1 MSHNNAYNIF
11 LRKDIDKRF
20 SESESTINFASG
32 NGQFRNITNFKEITI
47 FSEAFHLKYK
57 DISSIMRSRHYFYG
71 VFYNNVALSCL
82 CAKFHRLISRV
93 KPLSVY
99 RRTDSRGDT
108 TVSVRI

>member
-47 FSEAFHLKYK
+47 FSEAFHLNK
-57 DISSIMRSRHYFYG
+57 IRQIHM
-71 VFYNNVALSCL
+71 
-82 CAKFHRLISRV
+82 
-93 KPLSVY
+93 
-99 RRTDSRGDT
+99 
-108 TVSVRI
+108 

>member
-47 FSEAFHLKYK
+47 FSEAFHLNQFLINNKGNVNRIRTGLVMTESS
-57 DISSIMRSRHYFYG
+57 DIG
-71 VFYNNVALSCL
+71 N
-82 CAKFHRLISRV
+82 
-93 KPLSVY
+93 
-99 RRTDSRGDT
+99 T
-108 TVSVRI
+108 TNTQYI

>member
-47 FSEAFHLKYK
+47 FSEAFHLNAFLYGAT
-57 DISSIMRSRHYFYG
+57 SSIFNQLLLITHAPINVKFY
-71 VFYNNVALSCL
+71 YNIW
-82 CAKFHRLISRV
+82 KH
-93 KPLSVY
+93 
-99 RRTDSRGDT
+99 
-108 TVSVRI
+108 